1 MKRIV
6 LTCLSILL
14 IPVAWQLLSWQMA
27 QPQLIPSFPD
37 LVRALLRLVYTPGF
51 LVSIGTT
58 CLRACVGLLLSLA
71 AASITAFLLNRSEG
85 IRLLF
90 MPWLSLLRSVP
101 VISFILLALIFLN
114 PEMIPLLIAFLTM
127 YPLLTENLLKGL
139 MNRRDSWKMLAR
151 QFHLNAWN
159 RLFQINY
166 PQLKPYLFSGLASA
180 VGFGWRA
187 IIMGEVLSQ
196 CVDGIGKR
204 MKEAQVFIDVPELIA
219 WTLVA
224 IVLSWLTDKLISRLS
239 DWQPSVRYRHS
250 AVELQAV
257 SLQPNDICLT
267 DVSYS
272 YGVHHM
278 NIVLK
283 AGKIYALSAPSGQGK
298 TTLLQLLNG
307 TLRPISGEISCL
319 PGQTANL
326 FQEPTL
332 LPQLTAKE
340 NIMLGGSAY
349 YDRAI
354 LEQQSLRL
362 LAAFQ
367 LEKQAEM
374 FPAALSYGQQQRVA
388 LARALMFPA
397 GLLLL
402 DEPFN
407 GLDVELRQLVARFL
421 VEWLQE
427 KQATVV
433 FSSHHADEI
442 KAMNAEVIT
451 L

>member
-37 LVRALLRLVYTPGF
+37 LIRALFRLVYSPGF

-71 AASITAFLLNRSEG
+71 AASITAFLLNRSEA
-85 IRLLF
+85 IRFLF

-139 MNRRDSWKMLAR
+139 MNRRDSWKILAR

-166 PQLKPYLFSGLASA
+166 PQLRPYLFSGLASA

-257 SLQPNDICLT
+257 SLKPNDICLT

-278 NIVLK
+278 NIILK
-283 AGKIYALSAPSGQGK
+283 TGKIYALSAPSGQGK

-307 TLRPISGEISCL
+307 TLRPISGEITGL
-319 PGQTANL
+319 PQQTANL

-340 NIMLGGSAY
+340 NIMLGGAAY

-374 FPAALSYGQQQRVA
+374 YPAALSYGQQQRVA

-421 VEWLQE
+421 VEWQQE

-442 KAMNAEVIT
+442 RAMNAEVIT

>member
-37 LVRALLRLVYTPGF
+37 LIRALFRLVYSPGF

-71 AASITAFLLNRSEG
+71 AASITAFLLNRSEA
-85 IRLLF
+85 IRFLF

-166 PQLKPYLFSGLASA
+166 PQLRPYLFSGLASA

-257 SLQPNDICLT
+257 SLKPNDICLT

-278 NIVLK
+278 NIILK

-307 TLRPISGEISCL
+307 TLRPTGGEITGL
-319 PGQTANL
+319 PQQTANL

-340 NIMLGGSAY
+340 NIMLGGAAY

-362 LAAFQ
+362 LTAFQ

-374 FPAALSYGQQQRVA
+374 YPAALSYGQQQRVA

-421 VEWLQE
+421 VEWQQE

-442 KAMNAEVIT
+442 RAMNAEVIT

>member
-1 MKRIV
+1 MKRSV
-6 LTCLSILL
+6 LTCLSLLL

-37 LVRALLRLVYTPGF
+37 LIRALLRLVYTPGF

-71 AASITAFLLNRSEG
+71 AASITAFLLNRSEA
-85 IRLLF
+85 IRFLF

-278 NIVLK
+278 NIILK
-283 AGKIYALSAPSGQGK
+283 AGKIYVLSAPSGQGK

-307 TLRPISGEISCL
+307 TLKPTGGEITGL
-319 PGQTANL
+319 PQQTANL

-340 NIMLGGSAY
+340 NIMLGGAAY

-354 LEQQSLRL
+354 LEQEALRL

-367 LEKQAEM
+367 LEEQAGM
-374 FPAALSYGQQQRVA
+374 YPAALSYGQQQRVA
-388 LARALMFPA
+388 LARALLFPA

-407 GLDVELRQLVARFL
+407 GLDAELRQLVARFL
-421 VEWLQE
+421 VAWQQE

-442 KAMNAEVIT
+442 KAMNAEVIA

>member
-14 IPVAWQLLSWQMA
+14 IPVVWQLLSWQMA

-37 LVRALLRLVYTPGF
+37 LIRALFRLVYSPGF

-278 NIVLK
+278 NIILK
-283 AGKIYALSAPSGQGK
+283 VGKIYALSAPSGQGK

-307 TLRPISGEISCL
+307 TLKPTGGEITGL
-319 PGQTANL
+319 PQQTANL

-340 NIMLGGSAY
+340 NIMLGGAAY

-362 LAAFQ
+362 LTAFQ

-374 FPAALSYGQQQRVA
+374 YPAALSYGQQQRVA

-421 VEWLQE
+421 VEWQQE

>member
-37 LVRALLRLVYTPGF
+37 LIRALFRLVYSPGF

-71 AASITAFLLNRSEG
+71 AASITAFLLNRSEA
-85 IRLLF
+85 IRFLF

-257 SLQPNDICLT
+257 SLKPNDICLT

-278 NIVLK
+278 NIILK
-283 AGKIYALSAPSGQGK
+283 TGKIYALSAPSGQGK

-307 TLRPISGEISCL
+307 TLRPTGGEITGL
-319 PGQTANL
+319 PQQTANL

-340 NIMLGGSAY
+340 NIMLGGAAY

-362 LAAFQ
+362 LTAFQ

-374 FPAALSYGQQQRVA
+374 YPAALSYGQQQRVA

-421 VEWLQE
+421 VEWQQE

-442 KAMNAEVIT
+442 RAMNAEVIT

>member
-37 LVRALLRLVYTPGF
+37 LIRALFRLVYSPGF

-71 AASITAFLLNRSEG
+71 AASITAFLLNRSEA
-85 IRLLF
+85 IRFLF

-166 PQLKPYLFSGLASA
+166 PQLRPYLFSGLASA

-278 NIVLK
+278 NIILK

-307 TLRPISGEISCL
+307 TLRPTGGEISCL

-332 LPQLTAKE
+332 FPQLTAKE
-340 NIMLGGSAY
+340 NIMLGGAAY

-362 LAAFQ
+362 LTAFQ

-374 FPAALSYGQQQRVA
+374 YPAALSYGQQQRVA

-421 VEWLQE
+421 VEWQQE

-442 KAMNAEVIT
+442 RVMNAEVIT

>member
-1 MKRIV
+1 MKRTV
-6 LTCLSILL
+6 LTCLSVLL

-37 LVRALLRLVYTPGF
+37 LMQALLRVVSSPGF

-58 CLRACVGLLLSLA
+58 LLRACVGLLLSLA
-71 AASITAFLLNRSEG
+71 AASITAFLLNRSET

-224 IVLSWLTDKLISRLS
+224 IVLSWLTDKFISRLS

-307 TLRPISGEISCL
+307 TLKPTGGEITGL
-319 PGQTANL
+319 PQQTANL

-340 NIMLGGSAY
+340 NIMLSGSAY

-362 LAAFQ
+362 LTAFQ

-374 FPAALSYGQQQRVA
+374 YPAALSYGQQQRVA

-421 VEWLQE
+421 VEWQQE

-433 FSSHHADEI
+433 FSSHHVDEI

>member
-14 IPVAWQLLSWQMA
+14 IPVAWQLFSWQMA

-37 LVRALLRLVYTPGF
+37 LIRALLRLVYTPGF

-71 AASITAFLLNRSEG
+71 AASITAFLLNRSEA
-85 IRLLF
+85 IRFLF

-159 RLFQINY
+159 CLFQINY

-278 NIVLK
+278 NIILK

-307 TLRPISGEISCL
+307 TLRPISGEITCL

-340 NIMLGGSAY
+340 NIMLGGAAY

-374 FPAALSYGQQQRVA
+374 YPAALSYGQQQRVA
-388 LARALMFPA
+388 LARALIFPA

-421 VEWLQE
+421 VEWQQE

>member
-307 TLRPISGEISCL
+307 TLRPTGGEISCL

-349 YDRAI
+349 YDQAI
-354 LEQQSLRL
+354 LEQEALRL
-362 LAAFQ
+362 LTAFQ
-367 LEKQAEM
+367 LEEQAGM
-374 FPAALSYGQQQRVA
+374 YPAALSYGQQQRVA

-421 VEWLQE
+421 VEWQQE

>member
-27 QPQLIPSFPD
+27 QPQLIPSFLD

-85 IRLLF
+85 IRFLF

-139 MNRRDSWKMLAR
+139 MNRRDSWKILAR

-166 PQLKPYLFSGLASA
+166 PQLRPYLFSGLASA

-307 TLRPISGEISCL
+307 TLKPTGGEITGL
-319 PGQTANL
+319 PQQTANL

-340 NIMLGGSAY
+340 NIMLGGAAY

-374 FPAALSYGQQQRVA
+374 YPAALSYGQQQRVA

-421 VEWLQE
+421 VEWQQE

-433 FSSHHADEI
+433 FSSHHVDEI

>member
-37 LVRALLRLVYTPGF
+37 LIRALLRLVYTSGF

-71 AASITAFLLNRSEG
+71 AASITAFLLNRSEA
-85 IRLLF
+85 IRFLF

-139 MNRRDSWKMLAR
+139 MNRRDSWKILAR

-283 AGKIYALSAPSGQGK
+283 SGKIYALSAPSGQGK

-307 TLRPISGEISCL
+307 TLRPTGGEISCL

-340 NIMLGGSAY
+340 NIMLGGAAY

-374 FPAALSYGQQQRVA
+374 YPAALSYGQQQRVA
-388 LARALMFPA
+388 LARALMSPA

-421 VEWLQE
+421 VEWQQE

>member
-257 SLQPNDICLT
+257 SLQLNDICLT

-307 TLRPISGEISCL
+307 TLKPTGGEISCL

-340 NIMLGGSAY
+340 NIMLGGAAY

-374 FPAALSYGQQQRVA
+374 YPAALSYGQQQRVA

-421 VEWLQE
+421 VEWQQE

>member
-37 LVRALLRLVYTPGF
+37 LIRALFRLVYSPGF

-90 MPWLSLLRSVP
+90 IPWLSLLRSVP

-257 SLQPNDICLT
+257 SLQPSDICLT

-340 NIMLGGSAY
+340 NIMLGGAAY

-374 FPAALSYGQQQRVA
+374 YPAALSYGQQQRVA
-388 LARALMFPA
+388 LVRALMFPA

-421 VEWLQE
+421 VEWQQE

-442 KAMNAEVIT
+442 KAMNAEVIA

>member
-224 IVLSWLTDKLISRLS
+224 IVLSWLTDKFISRLS

-250 AVELQAV
+250 AVKLQAV
-257 SLQPNDICLT
+257 SLQPNEICLT

-298 TTLLQLLNG
+298 TTVLQLLNG
-307 TLRPISGEISCL
+307 TLRPTGGEISCL

-340 NIMLGGSAY
+340 NIMLGGTAY

-374 FPAALSYGQQQRVA
+374 YPAALSYGQQQRVA

-421 VEWLQE
+421 VEWQQE

>member
-6 LTCLSILL
+6 LTCLSVLL

-37 LVRALLRLVYTPGF
+37 LMQALLRVVSSPGF

-58 CLRACVGLLLSLA
+58 LLRACVGLLLSLA
-71 AASITAFLLNRSEG
+71 VASITAFLLNRSET

-340 NIMLGGSAY
+340 NIMLGGAAY

-388 LARALMFPA
+388 LARALIFPT

-421 VEWLQE
+421 VEWQQE
-427 KQATVV
+427 KQVTVV

>member
-37 LVRALLRLVYTPGF
+37 LIRALLRLVYSPGF

-85 IRLLF
+85 IRFLF

-139 MNRRDSWKMLAR
+139 MNRRDSWKILAR

-283 AGKIYALSAPSGQGK
+283 VGKIYALSAPSGQGK

-307 TLRPISGEISCL
+307 TLRPISGEITCL

-340 NIMLGGSAY
+340 NIMLGGAAY

-367 LEKQAEM
+367 LEKQAGM
-374 FPAALSYGQQQRVA
+374 YPAALSYGQQQRVA
-388 LARALMFPA
+388 LARALLFPA

-421 VEWLQE
+421 VEWQQE

>member
-37 LVRALLRLVYTPGF
+37 LIRALLRLVYTPGF

-71 AASITAFLLNRSEG
+71 AASITAFLLNRSEA
-85 IRLLF
+85 IRFLF

-139 MNRRDSWKMLAR
+139 MNRRDSWKILAR
-151 QFHLNAWN
+151 KFHLNAWN

-257 SLQPNDICLT
+257 SLKPNDICLT

-278 NIVLK
+278 NIILK
-283 AGKIYALSAPSGQGK
+283 TGKIYALSAPSGQGK

-307 TLRPISGEISCL
+307 TLRPTGGEITGL
-319 PGQTANL
+319 PQQTANL

-340 NIMLGGSAY
+340 NIMLGGAAY

-362 LAAFQ
+362 LTAFQ

-374 FPAALSYGQQQRVA
+374 YPAALSYGQQQRVA

-421 VEWLQE
+421 VEWQQE

-442 KAMNAEVIT
+442 RAMNAEVIT

>member
-37 LVRALLRLVYTPGF
+37 LIRALLRLVYTPGF

-71 AASITAFLLNRSEG
+71 AASITAFLLNRSEA
-85 IRLLF
+85 IRFLF

-139 MNRRDSWKMLAR
+139 MNRRDSWKILAR

-257 SLQPNDICLT
+257 SLQPSDICLT

-374 FPAALSYGQQQRVA
+374 YPAALSYGQQQRVA

-421 VEWLQE
+421 VEWQQE

>member
-37 LVRALLRLVYTPGF
+37 LIRALFRLVYSPGF

-71 AASITAFLLNRSEG
+71 AASITAFLLNRSEA
-85 IRLLF
+85 IRFLF

-166 PQLKPYLFSGLASA
+166 PQLRPYLFSGLASA

-278 NIVLK
+278 NIILK

-307 TLRPISGEISCL
+307 TLRPTGGEISCL

-340 NIMLGGSAY
+340 NIMLGGAAY

-362 LAAFQ
+362 LTAFQ

-374 FPAALSYGQQQRVA
+374 YPAALSYGQQQRVA

-421 VEWLQE
+421 VEWQQE

>member
-37 LVRALLRLVYTPGF
+37 LIRALFRLVYSPGF

-71 AASITAFLLNRSEG
+71 AASITAFLLNRSEA
-85 IRLLF
+85 IRFLF

-166 PQLKPYLFSGLASA
+166 PQLRPYLFSGLASA

-257 SLQPNDICLT
+257 SLKPNDICLT

-283 AGKIYALSAPSGQGK
+283 AGKIYVLSAPSGQGK

-307 TLRPISGEISCL
+307 TLRPISGEITGL
-319 PGQTANL
+319 PQQTANL

-340 NIMLGGSAY
+340 NIMLGGAAY

-374 FPAALSYGQQQRVA
+374 YPAALSYGQQQRVA

-421 VEWLQE
+421 VEWQQE

-442 KAMNAEVIT
+442 RAMNAEVIT

>member
-37 LVRALLRLVYTPGF
+37 LIRALLRLVYTPGF

-71 AASITAFLLNRSEG
+71 AASITAFLLNRSEA
-85 IRLLF
+85 IRFLF

-139 MNRRDSWKMLAR
+139 MNRRDSWKILAR

-166 PQLKPYLFSGLASA
+166 PQLRPYLFSGLASA

-257 SLQPNDICLT
+257 SLKPNDICLT

-278 NIVLK
+278 NIILK
-283 AGKIYALSAPSGQGK
+283 TGKIYALSAPSGQGK
-298 TTLLQLLNG
+298 TTLLQLLNR

-326 FQEPTL
+326 FQKPTL

-340 NIMLGGSAY
+340 NIMLGGAAY

-367 LEKQAEM
+367 LEKQAERY
-374 FPAALSYGQQQRVA
+374 PAALSYGQQQRVA

-421 VEWLQE
+421 VEWQQE

-442 KAMNAEVIT
+442 RAMNAEVIT

>member
-85 IRLLF
+85 IRFLF

-159 RLFQINY
+159 CLFQINY

-278 NIVLK
+278 NVVLK
-283 AGKIYALSAPSGQGK
+283 AGKIYVLSAPSGQGK

-374 FPAALSYGQQQRVA
+374 YPAALSYGQQQRVA

-421 VEWLQE
+421 VEWQQE

>member
-14 IPVAWQLLSWQMA
+14 IPVTWQLLSWQMA

-37 LVRALLRLVYTPGF
+37 LIRALLRLVYTPGF
-51 LVSIGTT
+51 LVSMGTT

-71 AASITAFLLNRSEG
+71 AASITAFLLNRSEA
-85 IRLLF
+85 IRFLF

-139 MNRRDSWKMLAR
+139 MNRRDSWKMLVR

-283 AGKIYALSAPSGQGK
+283 AGKIYVLSAPSGQGK

-340 NIMLGGSAY
+340 NIMLGGAAY

-374 FPAALSYGQQQRVA
+374 YPAALSYGQQQRVA

-421 VEWLQE
+421 VEWQQE

>member
-37 LVRALLRLVYTPGF
+37 LIRALLRLVYSPGF

-58 CLRACVGLLLSLA
+58 LLRACAGLLLSLA
-71 AASITAFLLNRSEG
+71 AASITAFLLNRSEA
-85 IRLLF
+85 IRFLF

-139 MNRRDSWKMLAR
+139 MNRRDSWKILAR

-257 SLQPNDICLT
+257 SLQPSDICLT

-278 NIVLK
+278 NVVLK

-307 TLRPISGEISCL
+307 TLRPTGGEISCL

-421 VEWLQE
+421 VEWQQE

>member
-307 TLRPISGEISCL
+307 TLRPTGGEISCL

-407 GLDVELRQLVARFL
+407 GLDVELRQLVTRFL
-421 VEWLQE
+421 VEWQQE

>member
-37 LVRALLRLVYTPGF
+37 LIRALFRLVYSPGF

-58 CLRACVGLLLSLA
+58 CLRACVGLLLSLV

-278 NIVLK
+278 NIILK

-307 TLRPISGEISCL
+307 TLRPTGGEITCL

-421 VEWLQE
+421 VEWQQE

-442 KAMNAEVIT
+442 KAMNAEVIA

>member
-37 LVRALLRLVYTPGF
+37 LIRALFRLVYSPGF

-71 AASITAFLLNRSEG
+71 AASITAFLLNRSEA
-85 IRLLF
+85 IRFLF

-204 MKEAQVFIDVPELIA
+204 MKEAQVFIDVPEMIA

-239 DWQPSVRYRHS
+239 DWLPSVRYRHS
-250 AVELQAV
+250 AVELQTV

-283 AGKIYALSAPSGQGK
+283 SGKIYALSAPSGQGK

-340 NIMLGGSAY
+340 NIMLGGAAY

-374 FPAALSYGQQQRVA
+374 YPAALSYGQQQRVA

-421 VEWLQE
+421 VEWQQE
-427 KQATVV
+427 KQVTVV

>member
-1 MKRIV
+1 MKRTV
-6 LTCLSILL
+6 LTCLSVLL

-37 LVRALLRLVYTPGF
+37 LMWALLRVVSSPGF

-58 CLRACVGLLLSLA
+58 LLRACAGLLLSLA
-71 AASITAFLLNRSEG
+71 AASITAFLLNRSET
-85 IRLLF
+85 IRFLF

-139 MNRRDSWKMLAR
+139 MNRWDSWKMLAR

-307 TLRPISGEISCL
+307 TLKPTGGEISCL

-340 NIMLGGSAY
+340 NIMLGGAAY

-374 FPAALSYGQQQRVA
+374 YPAALSYGQQQRVA
-388 LARALMFPA
+388 LARALIFPA

-421 VEWLQE
+421 VAWQQE

>member
-6 LTCLSILL
+6 LTCLSVLL

-37 LVRALLRLVYTPGF
+37 LMQALLRVVSSPGF

-58 CLRACVGLLLSLA
+58 LLRACVGLLLSLA
-71 AASITAFLLNRSEG
+71 AASITAFLLNRSEA
-85 IRLLF
+85 IRFLF

-114 PEMIPLLIAFLTM
+114 SEMIPLLIAFLTM

-250 AVELQAV
+250 AVELQAA

-307 TLRPISGEISCL
+307 TLRPTGGEISCL

-340 NIMLGGSAY
+340 NIMLGGAAY
-349 YDRAI
+349 CDRAI

-362 LAAFQ
+362 LTAFQ

-421 VEWLQE
+421 VEWQQE

>member
-71 AASITAFLLNRSEG
+71 AASITAFLLNRSER

-139 MNRRDSWKMLAR
+139 MNRRDSWKMLAQ

-278 NIVLK
+278 NIILK
-283 AGKIYALSAPSGQGK
+283 AGKIYVLSAPSGQGK

-307 TLRPISGEISCL
+307 TLKPTGGEITGL
-319 PGQTANL
+319 PQQTANL

-332 LPQLTAKE
+332 FPQLTAKE
-340 NIMLGGSAY
+340 NIMLGGAAY

-362 LAAFQ
+362 LTAFQ

-374 FPAALSYGQQQRVA
+374 YPAALSYGQQQRVA
-388 LARALMFPA
+388 LARALIFPA

-421 VEWLQE
+421 VEWQQE

>member
-37 LVRALLRLVYTPGF
+37 LIRALLRLVYSPGF

-58 CLRACVGLLLSLA
+58 CLRACVGLLLSLV

-139 MNRRDSWKMLAR
+139 MDRRDSWKMLAR

-166 PQLKPYLFSGLASA
+166 PQLRPYLFSGLASA

-257 SLQPNDICLT
+257 SLKPNDICLT

-278 NIVLK
+278 NIILK
-283 AGKIYALSAPSGQGK
+283 TGKIYALSAPSGQGK

-307 TLRPISGEISCL
+307 TLRPTGGEITGL
-319 PGQTANL
+319 PQQTANL

-340 NIMLGGSAY
+340 NIMLGGAAY

-362 LAAFQ
+362 LTAFQ

-374 FPAALSYGQQQRVA
+374 YPATLSYGQQQRVA

-421 VEWLQE
+421 VEWQQE

>member
-6 LTCLSILL
+6 LTCLSVLL

-37 LVRALLRLVYTPGF
+37 LMQALLRVVSSPGF

-58 CLRACVGLLLSLA
+58 LLRACVGLLLSLA
-71 AASITAFLLNRSEG
+71 AASITAFLLNRSET

-139 MNRRDSWKMLAR
+139 MNRRDFWKMLAR

-307 TLRPISGEISCL
+307 TLRPISGEITCL

-340 NIMLGGSAY
+340 NIMLGGAAY

-374 FPAALSYGQQQRVA
+374 YPAALSYGQQQRVA
-388 LARALMFPA
+388 LARALIFPA

-407 GLDVELRQLVARFL
+407 GLDAELRQLVARFL
-421 VEWLQE
+421 VAWQQE

>member
-37 LVRALLRLVYTPGF
+37 LIRALFRLVYTPGF

-71 AASITAFLLNRSEG
+71 AASLTAFLLNRSEA
-85 IRLLF
+85 IRFLF

-159 RLFQINY
+159 CLFQINY

-204 MKEAQVFIDVPELIA
+204 MKEAQVFIDVPELIV

-340 NIMLGGSAY
+340 NIMLGGAAY

-362 LAAFQ
+362 LVAFQ

-374 FPAALSYGQQQRVA
+374 YPAALSYGQQQRVA

-421 VEWLQE
+421 VEWQQE

-442 KAMNAEVIT
+442 KAMNAEVIA

>member
-37 LVRALLRLVYTPGF
+37 LVRALLRLVYSPGF

-71 AASITAFLLNRSEG
+71 AASITAFLLNRSEA
-85 IRLLF
+85 IRFLF

-278 NIVLK
+278 NIILK

-340 NIMLGGSAY
+340 NIMLGGAAY

-362 LAAFQ
+362 LTAFQ

-374 FPAALSYGQQQRVA
+374 YPAALSYGQQQRVA

-421 VEWLQE
+421 VEWQQE
-427 KQATVV
+427 KQVTVV

>member
-37 LVRALLRLVYTPGF
+37 LIRALFRLVYSPGF

-283 AGKIYALSAPSGQGK
+283 AGKVYALSAPSGQGK

-307 TLRPISGEISCL
+307 TLRPTGGEISCL

-340 NIMLGGSAY
+340 NIMLGGAAY
-349 YDRAI
+349 CDRAI

-367 LEKQAEM
+367 LEKQAERY
-374 FPAALSYGQQQRVA
+374 PAALSYGQQQRVA
-388 LARALMFPA
+388 LARALIFPA

-421 VEWLQE
+421 VAWQQE

-433 FSSHHADEI
+433 FSSHHAEEI

>member
-283 AGKIYALSAPSGQGK
+283 AGKIYVLSAPSGQGK

-307 TLRPISGEISCL
+307 TLRPISGEITGL
-319 PGQTANL
+319 PQQTANL

-340 NIMLGGSAY
+340 NIMLGGAAY

-374 FPAALSYGQQQRVA
+374 YPAALSYGQQQRVA
-388 LARALMFPA
+388 LVRALMFPA

-421 VEWLQE
+421 VEWQQE

-442 KAMNAEVIT
+442 KAMNAEVIA

>member
-159 RLFQINY
+159 SLFQINY

-307 TLRPISGEISCL
+307 TLKPTGGEISCL
-319 PGQTANL
+319 PGQTTNL

-340 NIMLGGSAY
+340 NIMLGGAAY

-374 FPAALSYGQQQRVA
+374 YPAALSYGQQQRVA

-421 VEWLQE
+421 VEWQQE

>member
-14 IPVAWQLLSWQMA
+14 IPVVWQLLSWQMA

-37 LVRALLRLVYTPGF
+37 LIRALLRLVYTPGF

-114 PEMIPLLIAFLTM
+114 QEMIPLLIAFLTM

-298 TTLLQLLNG
+298 TTLLQLLNE
-307 TLRPISGEISCL
+307 TLKPTGGEITGL
-319 PGQTANL
+319 PLQTANL

-332 LPQLTAKE
+332 FPQLTAKE
-340 NIMLGGSAY
+340 NIMLGGAAY

-354 LEQQSLRL
+354 LEQQSQRL

-374 FPAALSYGQQQRVA
+374 YPAALSYGQQQRVA

-421 VEWLQE
+421 VEWQQE

-433 FSSHHADEI
+433 FSSHHVDEI

>member
-37 LVRALLRLVYTPGF
+37 LIRALFRLVYSPGF

-58 CLRACVGLLLSLA
+58 CLRACAGLLLSLA
-71 AASITAFLLNRSEG
+71 AASITAFLLNRSEA
-85 IRLLF
+85 IRFLF

-166 PQLKPYLFSGLASA
+166 PQLRPYLFSGLASA

-257 SLQPNDICLT
+257 SLKPNDICLT

-278 NIVLK
+278 NIILK
-283 AGKIYALSAPSGQGK
+283 TGKIYALSAPSGQGK

-307 TLRPISGEISCL
+307 TLRPTGGEITGL
-319 PGQTANL
+319 PQQTANL

-340 NIMLGGSAY
+340 NIMLGGAAY

-362 LAAFQ
+362 LTAFQ
-367 LEKQAEM
+367 LEKQAERY
-374 FPAALSYGQQQRVA
+374 PAALSYGQQQRVA
-388 LARALMFPA
+388 LARALMFPT

-421 VEWLQE
+421 VEWQQE

-442 KAMNAEVIT
+442 RAMNAEVIT